1 MIMDDLLI
9 AVVVGGFVLAMVS
22 LWTDLR
28 RSQRARSP

>member
-9 AVVVGGFVLAMVS
+9 AVVVGGFVLAIGS

-28 RSQRARSP
+28 RTKRSRSL